1 MFTPLYSAWTRKSPS
16 GDTVLMLA
24 IEGFEDTLEARIW
37 LADFISPHVANELQ
51 ETVH

>member
-37 LADFISPHVANELQ
+37 LADFVSPHLLN
-51 ETVH
+51 